1 VVCDRPENSFINSD
15 KIYSEELVS
24 KIDKE
29 VSNFIKRGY
38 EKAKNILEENINILH
53 KVANSLIEKEKLSG
67 DEFRL
72 LVESA

>member
-1 VVCDRPENSFINSD
+1 
-15 KIYSEELVS
+15 VS